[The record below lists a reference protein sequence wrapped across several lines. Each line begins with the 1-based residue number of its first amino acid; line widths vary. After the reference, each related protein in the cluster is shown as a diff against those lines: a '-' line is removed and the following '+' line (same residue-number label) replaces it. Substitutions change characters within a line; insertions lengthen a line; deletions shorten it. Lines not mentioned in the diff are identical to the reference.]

1 MLRDTKLKYLTLNSV
16 DMLTDDYKS
25 HVIYNPTE
33 SLQSLSSNDVQWFRG
48 HQVEEETKR
57 WLSYIGQKYLQ
68 LRNLDLNLSFD
79 MDQKDLLRKSLTTV
93 LGNLKYLNRYS
104 VDICAIKQPILDAMK
119 ANGVQLTHFGFP
131 ADAYEGDDPIEEI

>member
-57 WLSYIGQKYLQ
+57 WLSYIG
-68 LRNLDLNLSFD
+68 
-79 MDQKDLLRKSLTTV
+79 
-93 LGNLKYLNRYS
+93 
-104 VDICAIKQPILDAMK
+104 
-119 ANGVQLTHFGFP
+119 
-131 ADAYEGDDPIEEI
+131 